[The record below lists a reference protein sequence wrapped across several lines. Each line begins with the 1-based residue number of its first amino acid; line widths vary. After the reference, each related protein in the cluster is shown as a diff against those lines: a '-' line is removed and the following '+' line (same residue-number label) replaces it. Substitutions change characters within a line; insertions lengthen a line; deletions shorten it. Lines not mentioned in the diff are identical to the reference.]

1 MNAEVPGMDD
11 FPILSAD
18 DLIIYALGTYQVQ
31 QARSY
36 YGEHVKRDGSYV
48 IEVCR
53 EPNIND
59 FSVGTINGID
69 PWLLRGRIQSRHS
82 SRRIYY
88 VYILV
93 ERATQG
99 LDAILGHYCSCIV
112 GKRTLGCCSHVMSI
126 IWYMGW
132 GRYQNNLTPPAQFLD
147 IIIRHDIEDEMDEE
161 S

>member
-1 MNAEVPGMDD
+1 MNAEVPGLDD

-18 DLIIYALGTYQVQ
+18 DLVIYALGTYQVQ

-36 YGEHVKRDGSYV
+36 YGEHIKSDGSYV

-59 FSVGTINGID
+59 FSVGTFNWIN
-69 PWLLRGRIQSRHS
+69 PWLLRGRIHSRHS

-126 IWYMGW
+126 IMVHGMG
-132 GRYQNNLTPPAQFLD
+132 QIPK
-147 IIIRHDIEDEMDEE
+147 
-161 S
+161 